1 MSCVSR
7 STTKTKMAI
16 DGGAPIPANQHGRIE
31 TSSCQIDVADVN
43 GHHEILG
50 DDPAIGVAAVRP
62 SPGRQLDP
70 VSFHDVVDVLD
81 CRESAGDVNPV
92 VVTAQQE
99 VAAEIEFLRLAVSR
113 KPIRKL
119 RPYT

>member
-7 STTKTKMAI
+7 SSTKTKTAI
-16 DGGAPIPANQHGRIE
+16 DGGAAIPASRHGRIE
-31 TSSCQIDVADVN
+31 NSSCQIDVADVN

-50 DDPAIGVAAVRP
+50 NDPAVGVAAVRP
-62 SPGRQLDP
+62 PPGRQLDP
-70 VSFHDVVDVLD
+70 VGFHDVVNVLN

-113 KPIRKL
+113 KLIRKL
-119 RPYT
+119 RL